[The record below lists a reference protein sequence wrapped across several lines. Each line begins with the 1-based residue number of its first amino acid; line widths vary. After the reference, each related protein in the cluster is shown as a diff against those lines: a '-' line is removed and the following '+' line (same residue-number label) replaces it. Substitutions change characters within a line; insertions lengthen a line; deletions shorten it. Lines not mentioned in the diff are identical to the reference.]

1 MLQRQG
7 DFKFAQ
13 IKSYNEYLNKRPE
26 NESDAA
32 FYIEVAHNLMEKGN
46 VAVAEKVLSN
56 ITEILIE
63 DPQPLRIYGYKLEEM
78 SLKFQKKPLISKI
91 VEIFTKVL
99 KVNKNIFLVCVYI
112 KDSRRRASKL
122 FRPCCGAYS

>member
-99 KVNKNIFLVCVYI
+99 KVNKNFFLVCVYI
-112 KDSRRRASKL
+112 
-122 FRPCCGAYS
+122 